1 MRINQADLTK
11 ALKTISRQIHDNGG
25 KKMNEE
31 IPELN
36 QSSQFVFSMLN
47 NSRFVIK

>member
-36 QSSQFVFSMLN
+36 QSS
-47 NSRFVIK
+47 